1 MDSFVGMGFRV
12 FSHTLATYAPLPVVK
27 SDHISKNPQHQPDA
41 RMAQSTPNP
50 NKSPNEVLCAPPLS

>member
-12 FSHTLATYAPLPVVK
+12 FSHTLATYAPLSVVK

-41 RMAQSTPNP
+41 CIYGTTSQRPKP
-50 NKSPNEVLCAPPLS
+50 NKSPSKVLC